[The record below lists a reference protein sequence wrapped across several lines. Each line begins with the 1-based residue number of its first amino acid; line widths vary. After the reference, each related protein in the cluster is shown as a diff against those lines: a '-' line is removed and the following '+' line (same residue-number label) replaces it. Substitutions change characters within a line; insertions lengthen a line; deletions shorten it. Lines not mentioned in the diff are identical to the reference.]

1 MRKRSAS
8 IESALLPQSQV
19 MRCGWVSRKQA
30 SRRYIWKHRARCY
43 VMAES
48 KRKRCG
54 VESRKGLLV
63 CGAVAA
69 CAVLIESPHGRHED
83 FAGVRKSVSASF
95 SRD

>member
-1 MRKRSAS
+1 
-8 IESALLPQSQV
+8 
-19 MRCGWVSRKQA
+19 
-30 SRRYIWKHRARCY
+30 
-43 VMAES
+43 MAES

-69 CAVLIESPHGRHED
+69 CAVLIESRHGRHED
-83 FAGVRKSVSASF
+83 FAGVRKPVSASF